1 MCIRD
6 SKYPALRCKLRIVH
20 ASTFTDNPP
29 NHPPG
34 KRSRIGDTIV
44 LLDRQDLYDRL
55 KDFSEDFRF
64 FVNDGFSVTLRGGAR
79 GNDSGVQLSS
89 QFRQSVIVS
98 SATEAIKVAAPGR
111 P

>member
-1 MCIRD
+1 MYKRQ
-6 SKYPALRCKLRIVH
+6 VH

-44 LLDRQDLYDRL
+44 LLDGQALYDSLR
-55 KDFSEDFRF
+55 DFPEDFKF
-64 FVNDGFSVTLRGGAR
+64 FVNDGFSVTLRGGPR
-79 GNDSGVQLSS
+79 GSDTGVQLSS

-98 SATEAIKVAAPGR
+98 SAAEALKVAAPGR